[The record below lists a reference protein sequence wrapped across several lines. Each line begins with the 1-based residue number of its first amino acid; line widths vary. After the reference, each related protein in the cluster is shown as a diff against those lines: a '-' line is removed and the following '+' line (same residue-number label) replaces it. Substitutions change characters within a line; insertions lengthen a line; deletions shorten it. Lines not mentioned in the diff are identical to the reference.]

1 MDLDLRKLLPMG
13 VAMLGIWAAGVGF
26 GYVDSLGLGPLSVA
40 MFSVAVISF
49 LGSLRAGA
57 DMRTAI
63 TASFVISYFSIF
75 AALATSETNREQFN
89 SVVGQELWDNFTYLV
104 GVIVLFYFGA
114 SSAIEITKHIKNPP
128 GTDMSPGSTPP
139 GSTAPP
145 APTTTGD
152 APTDTPT
159 DTPAGG

>member
-1 MDLDLRKLLPMG
+1 MELDLRKLVPMG
-13 VAMLGIWAAGVGF
+13 GAMLGIWVAGVGF
-26 GYVDSLGLGPLSVA
+26 GYIDSLGLGPLSIA
-40 MFSVAVISF
+40 MFSVAVIGF

-63 TASFVISYFSIF
+63 TTSFVIAYFSIF

-89 SVVGQELWDNFTYLV
+89 SVVGQELWNNFTYLV

-128 GTDMSPGSTPP
+128 GDDMPQASPTPP
-139 GSTAPP
+139 P
-145 APTTTGD
+145 ATEVPAAT
-152 APTDTPT
+152 TPT
-159 DTPAGG
+159 DG